1 MADGPLRPRLS
12 RGATGTVTY
21 GGFSLHLGAEGEVD
35 RPLRELQVMVATVA
49 SLLALFSITAFVG
62 FNYDDLQKGAER
74 LREAHQP
81 VLASVCFYVPTWC
94 TGLSGSFSLL
104 AVTTSL
110 GLFASLC
117 AANVN
122 GHVRKHELLLQWVR
136 SHYVLLC
143 LEMTAMLLS
152 IVFLWI
158 GCLVIGIVK
167 SGVQPRVFG
176 GVGVAA
182 TSVFFS
188 SWGRIIYLHITRT
201 LPSIREAQE
210 DDDKDEELAAKGAAR
225 DA

>member
-1 MADGPLRPRLS
+1 MADGPPRARFS
-12 RGATGTVTY
+12 RSATGTVTY
-21 GGFSLHLGAEGEVD
+21 GGFSLHLSAEGEVD
-35 RPLRELQVMVATVA
+35 RPLRDLQVMVATTA

-62 FNYDDLQKGAER
+62 FTYDDLQKGAAR
-74 LREAHQP
+74 LRDEDQP
-81 VLASVCFYVPTWC
+81 ILASACVYVPTWC

-122 GHVRKHELLLQWVR
+122 GHVRKHELLLEWVR
-136 SHYVLLC
+136 AHYSLLC
-143 LEMTAMLLS
+143 LEMLAMLFS

-167 SGVQPRVFG
+167 SGVDARVFG

-188 SWGRIIYLHITRT
+188 SWGRIVYLHITRT
-201 LPSIREAQE
+201 LPSIREAQM
-210 DDDKDEELAAKGAAR
+210 DDDADDARKGSR